1 MLLENLTN
9 NIQSFSKIHWPV
21 WKIRQHYSISG
32 GLVTDKS
39 GIRILDLSD
48 KTLPFPIRRL
58 KLEKQKEYSIY
69 PLRKPVWSLKDLL
82 LEKILYF
89 IDYEGHIYHHK
100 KTTYYPLVYKKIL
113 ERKYST
119 NTTIFKLK
127 DINPLFE
134 VRGLLNAEA
143 TYAGI
148 LEIGRGYLLYEVT
161 NTKLKNTRR
170 KI

>member
-1 MLLENLTN
+1 LENSIN
-9 NIQSFSKIHWPV
+9 SIQSFYKIHWPV
-21 WKIRQHYSISG
+21 WKIRQHYSING
-32 GLVTDKS
+32 GLVTDSS
-39 GIRILDLSD
+39 GKRILDLLD

-58 KLEKQKEYSIY
+58 KLTEQKEYSVY
-69 PLRKPVWSLKDLL
+69 PLRKPIWSLKDLL
-82 LEKILYF
+82 VEKILCF
-89 IDYEGHIYHHK
+89 IDYEGNIYHHK
-100 KTTYYPLVYKKIL
+100 KTTYYPLIYKKIL

-127 DINPLFE
+127 DINPIFE
-134 VRGLLNAEA
+134 IRGLLNAEA

-161 NTKLKNTRR
+161 NTKLKDTKR

>member
-1 MLLENLTN
+1 
-9 NIQSFSKIHWPV
+9 
-21 WKIRQHYSISG
+21 
-32 GLVTDKS
+32 
-39 GIRILDLSD
+39 
-48 KTLPFPIRRL
+48 
-58 KLEKQKEYSIY
+58 
-69 PLRKPVWSLKDLL
+69 
-82 LEKILYF
+82 
-89 IDYEGHIYHHK
+89 
-100 KTTYYPLVYKKIL
+100 VYKKIL